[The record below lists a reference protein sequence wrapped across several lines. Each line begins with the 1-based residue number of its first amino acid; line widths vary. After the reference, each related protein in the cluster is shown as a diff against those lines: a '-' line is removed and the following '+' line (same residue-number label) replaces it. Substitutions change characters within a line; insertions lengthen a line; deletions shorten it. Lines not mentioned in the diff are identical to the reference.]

1 MMGASTSGGS
11 PAFDHLMLPH
21 LDAAYNLAR
30 WLLRNEHDAEDAVQ
44 EACLRAWRAFDR
56 FRGGDGR
63 AWLLAIVRNV
73 CYTRLR
79 QNRREPATEALNEE
93 IHGMNEAAGETR
105 AVAWSELRSE
115 QLHAALDRL
124 PDEFREILVLHE
136 LEGLAYREI
145 AEVAEIPIGTVM
157 SRLARARRKL
167 QAELRNPAEKETTH
181 GL

>member
-1 MMGASTSGGS
+1 VEA
-11 PAFDHLMLPH
+11 PAPNVPPTFDHLMLPH

-63 AWLLAIVRNV
+63 AWLLTIVRNV

-79 QNRREPATEALNEE
+79 QVRREPVLEAFEDDAHGATENPA
-93 IHGMNEAAGETR
+93 EAQ
-105 AVAWSELRSE
+105 AVAWRETKGELLR
-115 QLHAALDRL
+115 QALERL
-124 PDEFREILVLHE
+124 PAEFREVIVLHE

-145 AEVAEIPIGTVM
+145 AAVAEIPLGTVM
-157 SRLARARRKL
+157 SRLARARHKL
-167 QAELRNPAEKETTH
+167 QVELLAPSAKKSAH